1 MINDSTLPTNLLERL
16 GIKIGHYTDEENL
29 TGVTAFIA
37 AQAAD
42 IGIDIRGSNTGTF
55 NTPAFEPKAAGK
67 AAHAVVL
74 TGGSTFGLAS
84 AVGVME
90 ELVDQG
96 IGNKTRA
103 GLIPGTT
110 GAVIYDIAVG
120 TNTHPKI
127 EEGRKAVQAASG
139 ELPDQGSV
147 GVGTGAV
154 VGKWFK
160 GKLMKGGFGI
170 GVAHLPHD
178 LIVAAF
184 TVTNSLGDIINPIS
198 GEFYSE
204 SGMHHAIHSDFG
216 DSLEHLTATM
226 DLSGN
231 TTLTVIATNVAMEK
245 EQLMKVAE
253 LTHDGYARAIH
264 PIHTNMDCDAV
275 FAISSRSGERKML
288 PKINPLT
295 LVDFIGIGAQE
306 AVVKAINNSILL
318 ATGIEGF
325 PALSEESS

>member
-1 MINDSTLPTNLLERL
+1 MERIQQLPHDLLKRIGL
-16 GIKIGHYTDEENL
+16 RIGHYTDLKNI

-37 AQAAD
+37 EQSAD

-55 NTPAFEPKAAGK
+55 NTPAFDPKAANQST
-67 AAHAVVL
+67 HAVVL

-90 ELVDQG
+90 ELVEKG
-96 IGNKTRA
+96 IGNQTRA
-103 GLIPGTT
+103 GIIPATT

-120 TNTHPKI
+120 TNTHPAL
-127 EEGRKAVQAASG
+127 EEGRQAVRNISD
-139 ELPDQGSV
+139 ELPEQGNV

-170 GVAHLPHD
+170 GVSFLPHD
-178 LIVAAF
+178 IIVAAF
-184 TVTNSLGDIINPIS
+184 TVTNALGDIINPIT

-204 SGMHHAIHSDFG
+204 SGKYTAIHSEFG

-226 DLSGN
+226 NLSGN
-231 TTLTVIATNVAMEK
+231 TTLTVIATNVSMTK
-245 EQLMKVAE
+245 NQLMKVAE
-253 LTHDGYARAIH
+253 FTHDGYARAIH
-264 PIHTNMDCDAV
+264 PIHTNMDGDVV
-275 FAISSRSGERKML
+275 FALSSRSCERKVF
-288 PKINPLT
+288 PKMNPLT

-306 AVVKAINNSILL
+306 AVVNAINNSIMQ
-318 ATGIEGF
+318 AKSIDGI
-325 PALSEESS
+325 PSWR

>member
-1 MINDSTLPTNLLERL
+1 MNDSQNIPQDLLKRL
-16 GIKIGHYTDEENL
+16 GLKIGHYTDTKNH
-29 TGVTAFIA
+29 TGLTAFIA
-37 AQAAD
+37 EQSAD

-55 NTPAFEPKAAGK
+55 NTPAFSPKAASK

-90 ELVDQG
+90 ELADEGV
-96 IGNKTRA
+96 GNKTRA
-103 GLIPGTT
+103 GIIPGAT

-120 TNTHPKI
+120 TNTHPAI
-127 EEGRKAVQAASG
+127 
-139 ELPDQGSV
+139 DQGRQAVRNASFDLPGQGNV

-178 LIVAAF
+178 IVVAAF
-184 TVTNSLGDIINPIS
+184 TVTNALGDIINPKT

-204 SGMHHAIHSDFG
+204 SGKHTAIHSEIG

-231 TTLTVIATNVAMEK
+231 TTLTVIATNVVMEK

-253 LTHDGYARAIH
+253 FTHDGYARAIH
-264 PIHTNMDCDAV
+264 PIHTNMDGDVV
-275 FAISSRSGERKML
+275 FAISSRSGERKNL
-288 PKINPLT
+288 PNINPLT
-295 LVDFIGIGAQE
+295 LIDFVGLGAQE
-306 AVVKAINNSILL
+306 AVVEAINNSVKNAKSID
-318 ATGIEGF
+318 GF
-325 PALSEESS
+325 PSWSN